1 MEHTRKIKQKNDN
14 VIVSQIKFDREFL
27 EKLLSKLTV
36 GNGRSIH
43 LNAVP
48 GKNTK
53 TKLDLTD
60 LGIGVDEASNL
71 FELESDM
78 GNIPELALKFFETL
92 LTKGK
97 FSFHISWDSEK
108 QSRLSE
114 EAKQKLVL
122 VSKKLD
128 AIVAD
133 NEDMF
138 LETGIKNFG
147 FGYPLLVKTDKK
159 DPKKMIIAPV
169 FIWSLDIV
177 KSNRKN
183 EWIISK
189 TEDSPI
195 KINELLISHIEN
207 DEKITLDT
215 LGTDELDDGIL
226 SDQEI
231 LDNLNH
237 IFKKLNIKERFSKL
251 KLEKCISKDKIEK
264 ITGSNAWIQWSGVFG
279 LYRSQKEPIIE
290 ATRELLGEI
299 EKLNNKTL
307 EIEPFQ
313 TSTTSS
319 FETDPSQSEIIN
331 TLNNDEFKII
341 QGPPGTGKS
350 QAISAII
357 SNALA
362 NGAKTLVVCEKKT
375 ALEVLANNLKK
386 QHLDQFCVVVDDVV
400 KDRTAVVKKA
410 RFLAESLNE
419 PWPFDEKVFEQKY
432 KTFIDLRNEI
442 NAAYKGSS
450 KPIFATKNWAEIV
463 GYFLKH
469 SKNECFNQLKN
480 SQLSKIKYKFIPEE
494 LEEYIN
500 KIRMGEA
507 IYTQIETI
515 PENTFSLLNF
525 DDFGE
530 SISIKERLGIQNRIE
545 KAQKIVKDAL
555 IYLNKS
561 DYTAGKFSVSTK
573 LNILEKE
580 TEIVDSAVNVYRSI
594 EQRYNQSLSVEE
606 LQALLESV
614 REFYSKCSD
623 LSIQISENHIATEAP
638 KKISDLNDIIELVDK
653 LSKYNEQG
661 QELLGDKFDS
671 KQVGFISGL
680 FSKKHSKANKLLRY
694 TKSVFVEIMKKIN
707 IFAAKNSQDWK
718 LDAWDSFQTISSAFE
733 QVKSIEKSIQKHKKE
748 LYDEVHGLYQ
758 NISDCVTILMAYKK
772 SCEQILN
779 CKKFIDRANSD
790 LKKEFP
796 LVAIRY
802 PIYAGLDTTKARFT
816 DVDTCL
822 NNLSAALP
830 MLDTFN
836 QWIKLRAT
844 DKKLFDSM
852 IISTD
857 WENDFKGVYYYNLL
871 LGVDEKVVTPLL
883 RDDVKLRLL
892 RNLYQELQKLHLK
905 KIHQYWEIKRYD
917 TIQTLENKYGFKAL
931 FALKKN
937 QKFGKRLSLRQII
950 EKDFDAFTTIF
961 PVLMVNPI
969 VANALLPL
977 ELGIFDLVVFDEAS
991 QLRIEDVYTSML
1003 RGKYKIIAGDKHQM
1017 PPSNYFA
1024 AGIDAVSPQDEDDDE
1039 EQGQKI
1045 RDTGMLNAESLL
1057 EFTEYLK
1064 FKNMSYL
1071 DFHYR
1076 SKHPALIE
1084 FSNAAFYGNN
1094 LCPLPVAGNEY
1105 VPIILKEVN
1114 GTYKKESAGKAGS
1127 INKEEA
1133 LEVVRMLADLPENA
1147 DGTLPSVGI
1156 ATFNI
1161 FQRNCIK
1168 ELLFEA
1174 AHNNPAFADK
1184 FTKLQESGLFVK
1196 NLENIQGDER
1206 DIIIISTT
1214 FGPDETGHFYERF
1227 GPIGK
1232 DNGYK
1237 LINVLITRAK
1247 EKLFVVTS
1255 IPHSHYRRYKE
1266 VRLSGQENNK
1276 KSILYAYLSYAK
1288 AISSRNIEEAN
1299 EILKDLCQFSYD
1311 SPRVGQSNIS
1321 NSHTGLLESVF
1332 EEEVYNEIVK
1342 IIPDNT
1348 ITPQYKIG
1356 GYRLDFMIEYNGHK
1370 IALECDGKAYHSTDV
1385 AYIEDMQR
1393 QKWIEQFGFIFHRI
1407 WSTNWFENKDREIM
1421 RFKQFLDPLK

>member
-1 MEHTRKIKQKNDN
+1 MDRISKKQKNEN
-14 VIVSQIKFDREFL
+14 TIVSQIKFDREFL

-36 GNGRSIH
+36 GNGGSIH

-60 LGIGVDEASNL
+60 LGVVTYDEKGL
-71 FELESDM
+71 FESESKM
-78 GNIPELALKFFETL
+78 EQVPELALKFFDTL
-92 LTKGK
+92 LTRGK
-97 FSFHISWDSEK
+97 FSFPISWDNEK

-114 EAKQKLVL
+114 EVKQKLVL

-128 AIVAD
+128 SIVAD

-159 DPKKMIIAPV
+159 DPKKIIVAPV

-195 KINELLISHIEN
+195 KINELLVSHIEN
-207 DEKITLDT
+207 DEKITLES
-215 LGTDELDDGIL
+215 LGTDDLEDGVL
-226 SDQEI
+226 SEQEI
-231 LDNLNH
+231 LDNLNN
-237 IFKKLNIKERFSKL
+237 IFKKLNINERFSKL
-251 KLEKCISKDKIEK
+251 QLERCISKDNIEK

-299 EKLNNKTL
+299 EKLNKKTL

-375 ALEVLANNLKK
+375 ALDVLANNLKK
-386 QHLDQFCVVVDDVV
+386 QHLDQFCIVVDDVV
-400 KDRTAVVKKA
+400 KDRASVVKKA
-410 RFLAESLNE
+410 RSLESCLEE
-419 PWPFDEKVFEQKY
+419 PSSFDEKVFEQKY
-432 KTFIDLRNEI
+432 KAFIDLRNEI

-450 KPIFATKNWAEIV
+450 KPIFAQKNWTEIV
-463 GYFLKH
+463 GCFLKH
-469 SKNECFNQLKN
+469 SKNECFNKLKN
-480 SQLSKIKYKFIPEE
+480 SQLSKLKYKFIPEE
-494 LEEYIN
+494 LEEYVN

-507 IYTQIETI
+507 IYGQIKNI
-515 PENTFSLLNF
+515 PENTFGLLNF
-525 DDFGE
+525 DEFGE

-545 KAQKIVKDAL
+545 KAQKVVNDAL
-555 IYLNKS
+555 VYFNKS

-573 LNILEKE
+573 TNVLDKE
-580 TEIVDSAVNVYRSI
+580 IEIIDSAVSVYRSI
-594 EQRYNQSLSVEE
+594 EQQYKQSLSVEE
-606 LQALLESV
+606 LQTLLMAV
-614 REFYSKCSD
+614 KDFYSKCSA
-623 LSIQISENHIATEAP
+623 LAIQVPENIIVTEAP
-638 KKISDLNDIIELVDK
+638 KKISELNDIIELVDE
-653 LSKYNEQG
+653 LSKYNECG

-680 FSKKHSKANKLLRY
+680 FSKKYSEANKLLHSA
-694 TKSVFVEIMKKIN
+694 KSTFVEVMKKIN
-707 IFAAKNSQDWK
+707 VFATKNAQDWV
-718 LDAWDSFQTISSAFE
+718 LGTWDEFQTVSHALE
-733 QVKSIEKSIQKHKKE
+733 QAKSVEKYVKKHKKE
-748 LYDEVHGLYQ
+748 LYDEVYDMYQ
-758 NISDCVTILMAYKK
+758 KVSDCVTILISYKK
-772 SCEQILN
+772 SCSQIAD
-779 CKKFIDRANSD
+779 CKKIIESANLD
-790 LKKEFP
+790 LEKEFP
-796 LVAIRY
+796 LIATKY
-802 PIYAGLDTTKARFT
+802 PIFEGLDAAKERL
-816 DVDTCL
+816 VDIDKCL
-822 NNLSAALP
+822 DNLLEALP
-830 MLDTFN
+830 SLDIFN
-836 QWIKLRAT
+836 RWIKLRTT

-852 IISTD
+852 TISND

-871 LGVDEKVVTPLL
+871 LEVDAKATTPLL

-892 RNLYQELQKLHLK
+892 RQLYKELQKLHLE
-905 KIHQYWEIKRYD
+905 KIHQYWENERYD
-917 TIQTLENKYGFKAL
+917 AIQSIDEEYGFKAL

-977 ELGIFDLVVFDEAS
+977 KLGIFDLVIFDEAS

-1024 AGIDAVSPQDEDDDE
+1024 AGIDAILSQDEDDE
-1039 EQGQKI
+1039 EGQGQKI
-1045 RDTGMLNAESLL
+1045 RDAGMLNAESLL
-1057 EFTEYLK
+1057 EFTDYLK

-1076 SKHPALIE
+1076 SKHPALIQ

-1094 LCPLPVAGNEY
+1094 LCPLPVTGNEY
-1105 VPIILKEVN
+1105 IPIILKEVN
-1114 GTYKKESAGKAGS
+1114 GTYKKESLGKTGS

-1133 LEVVRMLADLPENA
+1133 LEVVRMLAELPENEN
-1147 DGTLPSVGI
+1147 GTLPSVGI

-1174 AHNNPAFADK
+1174 AHNDPVFADK
-1184 FTKLQESGLFVK
+1184 FAKLQESGLFVK

-1247 EKLFVVTS
+1247 EKVFVITS
-1255 IPHSHYRRYKE
+1255 IPHSQYRKYKE
-1266 VRLSGQENNK
+1266 LRMSGQENNK

-1288 AISSRNIEEAN
+1288 AISSGNIEEAN
-1299 EILKDLCQFSYD
+1299 GILKDLCQFSYD
-1311 SPRVGQSNIS
+1311 TPRIGQSNLS
-1321 NSHTGLLESVF
+1321 NVSAGLLESVF

-1342 IIPDNT
+1342 ILPEDS

-1356 GYRLDFMIEYNGHK
+1356 GYRLDFMIEYKGHK

-1407 WSTNWFENKDREIM
+1407 WSTNWFENKDREIV
-1421 RFKQFLDPLK
+1421 RFKQFLSSLK